1 MINESESEMINC
13 SIPDRAR
20 KWQIDSNSYSALPIL
35 VSYIQRY
42 YVFKRNAMGGFKKGP
57 FGGFLLGGGVKNII
71 SFGNQHCD
79 SKLAL
84 MTSDSE
90 HHSSNWGGM
99 GISRWYEVHSN
110 LQCCR

>member
-42 YVFKRNAMGGFKKGP
+42 YVFKRNAMGGLKKGP
-57 FGGFLLGGGVKNII
+57 FGGFLLGG
-71 SFGNQHCD
+71 
-79 SKLAL
+79 AL

-99 GISRWYEVHSN
+99 GISRLYEVHSN
-110 LQCCR
+110 LRCCR